1 MTTDQQSIRQRCF
14 ARHLL
19 LENRKQTALTNF
31 LAQYQVVKGQKAL
44 DTLQTFIDLEKANY
58 RGWCAL
64 HGLQPIWKN
73 YCYYYAQ
80 TMPVK
85 EALQ

>member
-1 MTTDQQSIRQRCF
+1 MTIDQQSIRQRCF

-19 LENRKQTALTNF
+19 LNKRKETALTNY
-31 LAQYQVVKGQKAL
+31 LAQYQANKGQKAL
-44 DTLQTFIDLEKANY
+44 DDLQTLIDLEKNNFK
-58 RGWCAL
+58 GWCAL
-64 HGLQPIWKN
+64 QSVEPIWKN

-80 TMPVK
+80 SYPVK

>member
-1 MTTDQQSIRQRCF
+1 MTTDHQSIRQRCF

-19 LENRKQTALTNF
+19 LNKRKETALTNY
-31 LAQYQVVKGQKAL
+31 LAQYQANKGQKAL
-44 DTLQTFIDLEKANY
+44 DNLQTFIDAEKANF

-64 HGLQPIWKN
+64 QSLQPVWKSFP
-73 YCYYYAQ
+73 YYYVQ
-80 TMPVK
+80 TFPVK